1 MKQKGFTL
9 IELLV
14 VVAIIGILAAVG
26 VVAYSGYTSGAKIS
40 VVKANHKTVKNY
52 IINEINKCYN
62 LDIEFDSI
70 TNKSY
75 QSNPST
81 NCSTNR
87 NCSNLKSSGSPKGNP
102 GAYFDTAKCPFEYY
116 SLISNPFENNN
127 VNTKPLDA
135 GSLSLT
141 AFRSMTAFSKKS
153 MLEKTSLNFSF
164 KISDGYSFVAKS
176 PASFADMELSK
187 PLQDKILS

>member
-1 MKQKGFTL
+1 MKYHLNKNGFTL

-26 VVAYSGYTSGAKIS
+26 VVAYSGYTAGAKIS

-116 SLISNPFENNN
+116 SMIKNPFENNGN
-127 VNTKPLDA
+127 
-135 GSLSLT
+135 
-141 AFRSMTAFSKKS
+141 AFVSSYSIPPTNKVGYTYM
-153 MLEKTSLNFSF
+153 NFDGGTGKGY
-164 KISDGYSFVAKS
+164 KISTRFGTGANDIITESISVT
-176 PASFADMELSK
+176 E
-187 PLQDKILS
+187 